1 MRTLGDTSKRPHVT
15 HLLLSTTTSQ
25 TSKNFRK
32 GKVAS
37 SSSEQRTKESSKV
50 FTERA
55 SDERVSSSLIVVFYG
70 KILETTYLG
79 FSCVEFRVSFFGFFT
94 SAFFLMIPSSP
105 HTKYHSLSSN
115 ALCFALLKLSLSWER
130 RYTRER
136 IKRCALCL
144 SLFVVF
150 LLSHHIESLPP

>member
-25 TSKNFRK
+25 TFEEEKSLVFFFR
-32 GKVAS
+32 AP
-37 SSSEQRTKESSKV
+37 RTKESSKV

-79 FSCVEFRVSFFGFFT
+79 FSYVEFRVSYLD
-94 SAFFLMIPSSP
+94 FLRRP
-105 HTKYHSLSSN
+105 
-115 ALCFALLKLSLSWER
+115 FLSLR
-130 RYTRER
+130 
-136 IKRCALCL
+136 
-144 SLFVVF
+144 
-150 LLSHHIESLPP
+150 

>member
-1 MRTLGDTSKRPHVT
+1 MRTLGDTSKRPRIT

-25 TSKNFRK
+25 TSQTFERK
-32 GKVAS
+32 SRSS

-79 FSCVEFRVSFFGFFT
+79 FSYVEFRVSYLDFLRR
-94 SAFFLMIPSSP
+94 AFF
-105 HTKYHSLSSN
+105 SLSSN
-115 ALCFALLKLSLSWER
+115 ALCFALLFVVSVLGER
-130 RYTRER
+130 R
-136 IKRCALCL
+136 
-144 SLFVVF
+144 V
-150 LLSHHIESLPP
+150 